1 MWFRTAIFVLVQSM
15 ALAAADLRGIVTVE
29 RKLTHKH
36 VTSPAGLYQRGLAV
50 PLGTDSDEDPLSFE
64 RSHVVVFIENATREP
79 AASNPSVVME
89 QRDRRFVQD
98 LLVIPAGSAV
108 SFPNSD
114 PIFHNVFSLSKVKS
128 FDLGNYPKGQTRI
141 VLFLSPGIVA
151 VYCHLHPNRAA
162 SIVVTPGRWGTK
174 ADTAGRYVLKGIPAG
189 IYTVVAWHKF
199 AGTFRRVVRIGPEGD
214 AELDFV
220 LPYVDPP
227 AADHLAH

>member
-1 MWFRTAIFVLVQSM
+1 MWFRTAIFVLFVLVESM
-15 ALAAADLRGIVTVE
+15 AVAAADRRGIVTVE

-36 VTSPAGLYQRGLAV
+36 VSSPAGLYQCGLAV
-50 PLGTDSDEDPLSFE
+50 PLGTEPDEDPLSFE
-64 RSHVVVFIENATREP
+64 RSQVVVFIENAAREP

-128 FDLGNYPKGQTRI
+128 FDLDNYPKGQTRI
-141 VLFLSPGIVA
+141 VLFPSPGIVF
-151 VYCHLHPNRAA
+151 VYCHLHRNMAA

-174 ADTAGRYVLKGIPAG
+174 ADTAGRYVSRI
-189 IYTVVAWHKF
+189 
-199 AGTFRRVVRIGPEGD
+199 FRLEATRCSREHS
-214 AELDFV
+214 AES
-220 LPYVDPP
+220 
-227 AADHLAH
+227 